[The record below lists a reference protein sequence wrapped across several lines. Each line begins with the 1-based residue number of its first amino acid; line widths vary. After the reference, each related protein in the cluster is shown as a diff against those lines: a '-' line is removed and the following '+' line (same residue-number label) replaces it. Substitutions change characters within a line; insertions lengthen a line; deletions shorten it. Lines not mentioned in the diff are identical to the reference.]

1 MQFTATLVSL
11 AVAFASMSA
20 VTAAPA
26 VESSLTKRWCG
37 FEAQCGCTPD
47 AATGC
52 QLTFDKC
59 GQQWYWPP
67 QCQGC
72 GTCPELCVDY
82 GRLFWKAGP
91 ASASHVPAKEHQR
104 THPDHIKMAG
114 IADFAT
120 MRFMSTNAS
129 GADVHDQFVTSA
141 FDILSFTL
149 IVYDYLLTLD
159 WEVARYW
166 GTPFSWPTFFYYLNR
181 YLTLLGN
188 SSILVDYVWGGQL
201 TPAKI
206 AAYVMSSRRRWVS
219 DEIIVGIMLVLRT
232 YALYERSIRA
242 LAAMLI
248 FAAAVL
254 AIAIWATIVAPDT
267 NQAALQ
273 LFSGCNFG
281 TPHIAGVYLAIAWSC
296 VTAFDALIFGMTVA
310 RVLTR
315 PEHSR
320 RPGADLFSVMLRDGA
335 VYFAFMTLMNV
346 ANVLVLILGSDF
358 GRETVTTLTNAISSL
373 AITRLMLSLRDPARE
388 HMSGRLSSSQGET
401 GESLESPAMELDSLA
416 PGLTD
421 QLAWERSMTR
431 SAPV

>member
-1 MQFTATLVSL
+1 
-11 AVAFASMSA
+11 
-20 VTAAPA
+20 
-26 VESSLTKRWCG
+26 
-37 FEAQCGCTPD
+37 
-47 AATGC
+47 
-52 QLTFDKC
+52 
-59 GQQWYWPP
+59 
-67 QCQGC
+67 
-72 GTCPELCVDY
+72 
-82 GRLFWKAGP
+82 
-91 ASASHVPAKEHQR
+91 
-104 THPDHIKMAG
+104 
-114 IADFAT
+114 
-120 MRFMSTNAS
+120 MSTNAS

-206 AAYVMSSRRRWVS
+206 AAYVMSSRRRWFS

-254 AIAIWATIVAPDT
+254 AIAIWATIVTGHEPGST
-267 NQAALQ
+267 AAVLR
-273 LFSGCNFG
+273 CNFG

-315 PEHSR
+315 PVHSR

-358 GRETVTTLTNAISSL
+358 GRETVTTLTNASISPVHRFSSL

-388 HMSGRLSSSQGET
+388 HMSGASVRRRGR
-401 GESLESPAMELDSLA
+401 
-416 PGLTD
+416 PGS
-421 QLAWERSMTR
+421 R
-431 SAPV
+431 

>member
-72 GTCPELCVDY
+72 GTCPELCVDWDDSFPMH
-82 GRLFWKAGP
+82 RPVQEERA
-91 ASASHVPAKEHQR
+91 
-104 THPDHIKMAG
+104 
-114 IADFAT
+114 
-120 MRFMSTNAS
+120 MSTNAS

-206 AAYVMSSRRRWVS
+206 AAYVMSSRRRWFS

-315 PEHSR
+315 PVHSR

-358 GRETVTTLTNAISSL
+358 GRETVTTLTNAFSSL